1 MKNIS
6 ETGSFGEKNVEL
18 FFNKRMTKEEEI
30 LFNYV
35 TNSADDILSDRITVQ
50 INVLKKILK
59 TESVEKYK
67 LLLNKML
74 EKQLIYTTYKF
85 EETDRSGAFNLLSS
99 YEISEKE
106 LKIIF
111 TNEFK
116 SIFKKGSYFNNY
128 DFDIFVF
135 LRNSY
140 SIEVYNLLKVN
151 LVLSKPVEVSIK
163 KLKNILDIGESYGR
177 FYDFEKKVLKP
188 TIENI
193 ERVVRKKIT
202 YSKIKNKDALN
213 SKVIGLKFSIE
224 ETNSEERIQSTNK
237 LMKFMEEYLLAERT
251 VIWNEVFNLLG
262 EKTYEYIEK
271 NIRYSI
277 DHHKDSSF
285 SSFLLE
291 SFRLDYYNTRYKSK
305 VNEYELNHKKVKSS
319 EKTYISADKMYSDI
333 FKILT
338 SFKFHYL
345 TLTPSFLK
353 PLNSL
358 RKIKELEYQDD
369 TYAIFIEYNEGN
381 TSYIDIYEI

>member
-6 ETGSFGEKNVEL
+6 GIRPFGEKNTEL
-18 FFNKRMTKEEEI
+18 FYNKRMTKEEEI
-30 LFNYV
+30 IFNFI
-35 TNSADDILSDRITVQ
+35 TNSADNILSDRVTIQ
-50 INVLKKILK
+50 MNVLKKILRV
-59 TESVEKYK
+59 ESVEKLK
-67 LLLNKML
+67 LLLNRLL

-85 EETDRSGAFNLLSS
+85 EEVDRSGAFSLLSS

-140 SIEVYNLLKVN
+140 SIEIYNLLKVN
-151 LVLSKPVEVSIK
+151 LVLSKSVEVSLK
-163 KLKNILDIGESYGR
+163 KLKKLLDIEESYGR

-188 TIENI
+188 TVESI
-193 ERVVRKKIT
+193 ERIIRKKIIYT
-202 YSKIKNKDALN
+202 KIKNKDSLN
-213 SKVIGLKFSIE
+213 SKVIGLKFSVE
-224 ETNSEERIQSTNK
+224 ESNSEERIQSTNK
-237 LMKFMEEYLLAERT
+237 LVKHMEEYIQAERT

-262 EKTYEYIEK
+262 EKDYEYIEK

-277 DHHKDSSF
+277 DHHRGASF
-285 SSFLLE
+285 SNFLLE

-305 VNEYELNHKKVKSS
+305 VNEYELNHKKINSS
-319 EKTYISADKMYSDI
+319 EKTYVSVDKMYSDI
-333 FKILT
+333 FRIVT

-358 RKIKELEYQDD
+358 RKVKELEYIDD
-369 TYAIFIEYNEGN
+369 TYAVFIEYNEGSP
-381 TSYIDIYEI
+381 SYIDIYEI